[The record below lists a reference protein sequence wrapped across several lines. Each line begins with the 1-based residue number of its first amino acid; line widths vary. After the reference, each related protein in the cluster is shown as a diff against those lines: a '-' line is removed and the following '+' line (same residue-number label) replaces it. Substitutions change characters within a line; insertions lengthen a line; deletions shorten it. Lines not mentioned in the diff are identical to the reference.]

1 MEYLGDFIK
10 ILLPAG
16 VVLYAMVLVVR
27 SFLNNDFEKKLV
39 DIKVKSTATVL
50 PIRLQAYERI
60 CLLLER
66 ISPGNII
73 VRVNVSEM
81 TAMQLQQQ
89 LNAEIRHEF
98 NHNLSQQMYMSDK
111 AWTSVKNA
119 VEETISLVNA
129 SASETAPD
137 ARGIELAR
145 KIIEKNISRAENP
158 IDTALTFI
166 KNEIREIF

>member
-16 VVLYAMVLVVR
+16 VVLYAMVITVK

-39 DIKVKSTATVL
+39 DIKVKSTATIL
-50 PIRLQAYERI
+50 PIRLQAYERV

-66 ISPGNII
+66 ISPANII
-73 VRVNVSEM
+73 VRLNVTEM
-81 TAMQLQQQ
+81 NASQLHQL
-89 LNAEIRHEF
+89 LNAEIRNEF
-98 NHNLSQQMYMSDK
+98 NHNLSQQMYISDQ
-111 AWTSVKNA
+111 AWIAIKNA
-119 VEETISLVNA
+119 AEETISLINA
-129 SASETAPD
+129 AASETAPD

-145 KIIEKNISRAENP
+145 RIIEKNIASQAQT
-158 IDTALTFI
+158 IDLALLFI

>member
-16 VVLYAMVLVVR
+16 VVLYAMMITVK
-27 SFLNNDFEKKLV
+27 SFLNNDFEKKLAELRV
-39 DIKVKSTATVL
+39 TATTTVL

-81 TAMQLQQQ
+81 TASQLQQH

-111 AWTSVKNA
+111 SWVHVKNA
-119 VEETISLVNA
+119 VEETISLINA

-145 KIIEKNISRAENP
+145 KIIEKNIMRQENP
-158 IDTALTFI
+158 IDQALSFI

>member
-16 VVLYAMVLVVR
+16 VVLYAMMITVK
-27 SFLNNDFEKKLV
+27 SFLNNDFEKKLAG
-39 DIKVKSTATVL
+39 IKEKATTTVL

-81 TAMQLQQQ
+81 TASQLQQQ

-111 AWTSVKNA
+111 AWVLVKNS
-119 VEETISLVNA
+119 VEETIGLVNS
-129 SASETAPD
+129 SAAEIAPD

-145 KIIEKNISRAENP
+145 KIIEKNIMKAENP
-158 IDTALTFI
+158 IDLAILFI